1 MPLPPCPPEGVRRVA
16 CIGAGVIGGGWV
28 AHFLARG
35 YDVTAWDPAPDAEE
49 RLRRLVTAAWPA
61 LEQIGLAEGASP
73 GRLAFAATL
82 DEAVAEAQFV
92 QESAPEKL
100 ELKRRLLAELDAAT
114 PAGVVIASSTSGYPM
129 TDMQTEAADPGRLL
143 VGHPFNPPYLIP
155 LVEVVGGERT
165 EAAAVQWASRFY
177 TVAGKSVITM
187 DRELPGFIANR
198 LQEALWR
205 EALHMVANGEATV
218 REIDDS
224 ITEGPGLRWAF
235 MGPCLTF
242 ALAGGEGGMAHMLD
256 HFGPSLKS
264 PWTRLEA
271 PELDEAL
278 RTAMVE
284 GCETA
289 ADGRTIAQLVAERDQ
304 GVIDVLRATGRLP
317 GQRVGSSGTAGNTGT
332 TDTTSPLPR
341 QSTTH
346 APQGG
351 DS

>member
-1 MPLPPCPPEGVRRVA
+1 MTTIAPEEVRRVA
-16 CIGAGVIGGGWV
+16 CVGAGVIGGGWV

-35 YDVTAWDPAPDAEE
+35 YDVTAWDPAPDAGP
-49 RLRRLVTAAWPA
+49 RLRRLVSAAWPA
-61 LEQIGLAEGASP
+61 LTQLGLAEGASQD
-73 GRLAFAATL
+73 RLTVTATL
-82 DEAVAEAQFV
+82 EEAVAEAQFV

-100 ELKRRLLAELDAAT
+100 GLKRDLLAKLDAAA

-129 TDMQTEAADPGRLL
+129 TDMQTEAADPGRLV

-165 EAAAVQWASRFY
+165 DAEAVTWASRFY
-177 TVAGKSVITM
+177 EIAGKSVITM
-187 DRELPGFIANR
+187 KNEVPGFIANR

-205 EALHMVANGEATV
+205 EALHMVASGEATV
-218 REIDDS
+218 QEIDDS

-235 MGPCLTF
+235 MGPMLTF

-271 PELDEAL
+271 PELDKKLYDAVV
-278 RTAMVE
+278 A
-284 GCETA
+284 GCEEEA
-289 ADGRTIAQLVAERDQ
+289 AGRSIADLVAERDQ

-317 GQRVGSSGTAGNTGT
+317 GQRK
-332 TDTTSPLPR
+332 DTK
-341 QSTTH
+341 
-346 APQGG
+346 
-351 DS
+351 

>member
-1 MPLPPCPPEGVRRVA
+1 MTTTPPENVRRVA
-16 CIGAGVIGGGWV
+16 CVGAGVIGGGWV

-35 YDVTAWDPAPDAEE
+35 YDVTAWDPAPDAGP
-49 RLRRLVTAAWPA
+49 RLRRLVEAAWPA
-61 LEQIGLAEGASP
+61 LTRLGLAEGASRD
-73 GRLAFAATL
+73 RLTVTATL
-82 DEAVAEAQFV
+82 EEAVADAEFV

-100 ELKRRLLAELDAAT
+100 ELKRDLLAKLDAAT
-114 PAGVVIASSTSGYPM
+114 PAGAVIASSTSGYPM
-129 TDMQTEAADPGRLL
+129 TDMQTGAATPGRLV

-165 EAAAVQWASRFY
+165 DAAAVAWASRFY
-177 TVAGKSVITM
+177 EVAGKSVITM
-187 DRELPGFIANR
+187 KSEVPGFIANR

-218 REIDDS
+218 QEIDDS

-235 MGPCLTF
+235 MGPMLTF

-271 PELDEAL
+271 PELDKRLYDAVVAGCDEEA
-278 RTAMVE
+278 A
-284 GCETA
+284 
-289 ADGRTIAQLVAERDQ
+289 GRTIAELVAERDQ

-317 GQRVGSSGTAGNTGT
+317 HQRGEAK
-332 TDTTSPLPR
+332 
-341 QSTTH
+341 
-346 APQGG
+346 
-351 DS
+351 

>member
-1 MPLPPCPPEGVRRVA
+1 MTTSPEEVRRVA
-16 CIGAGVIGGGWV
+16 CVGAGVIGGGWV

-35 YDVTAWDPAPDAEE
+35 YDVSAWDPAPDAEQ
-49 RLRRLVTAAWPA
+49 RLRRLVGAAWPA
-61 LEQIGLAEGASP
+61 LTQLGLAEGASQD
-73 GRLAFAATL
+73 RLTVTATL
-82 DEAVAEAQFV
+82 EEAVADAQFV

-100 ELKRRLLAELDAAT
+100 ELKRDLLAKLDAAT

-129 TDMQTEAADPGRLL
+129 TDIQTEATTPGRLV

-165 EAAAVQWASRFY
+165 DAVAVAWASRFY
-177 TVAGKSVITM
+177 EVAGKSVITM
-187 DRELPGFIANR
+187 KSEVPGFIANR

-235 MGPCLTF
+235 MGPMLTF

-271 PELDEAL
+271 PELDKKLYDAVVAGCDEEA
-278 RTAMVE
+278 
-284 GCETA
+284 G
-289 ADGRTIAQLVAERDQ
+289 DRTIADLVAERDQ
-304 GVIDVLRATGRLP
+304 GVIDVLRATGRL
-317 GQRVGSSGTAGNTGT
+317 N
-332 TDTTSPLPR
+332 
-341 QSTTH
+341 
-346 APQGG
+346 GG
-351 DS
+351 KK

>member
-1 MPLPPCPPEGVRRVA
+1 MPETTPAPCAPEDVRRIA

-35 YDVTAWDPAPDAEE
+35 YDVTAWDPAADAEDK
-49 RLRRLVTAAWPA
+49 LRRLVAAAWPA
-61 LEQIGLAEGASP
+61 LERIGLAEGAAQD
-73 GRLAFAATL
+73 RLTIAPTL
-82 DEAVAEAQFV
+82 AEAVAHADFV

-100 ELKRRLLAELDAAT
+100 ELKRSLLAELAAAT
-114 PAGVVIASSTSGYPM
+114 RPGVVIASSTSGYPM
-129 TDMQTEAADPGRLL
+129 TDMQTAAEDAGRLV

-155 LVEVVGGERT
+155 LVEVVGGEQTDR
-165 EAAAVQWASRFY
+165 EAVTWASRFY
-177 TVAGKSVITM
+177 DLAGKSVITM

-205 EALHMVANGEATV
+205 EALHMVANGEASV
-218 REIDDS
+218 EDIDAS

-271 PELDEAL
+271 PELDREL
-278 RTAMVE
+278 RDAMVD
-284 GCETA
+284 GCREA
-289 ADGRTIAQLVAERDQ
+289 AGGRTYAELVAARDQ
-304 GVIDVLRATGRLP
+304 GVIDVLRATGRL
-317 GQRVGSSGTAGNTGT
+317 GST
-332 TDTTSPLPR
+332 R
-341 QSTTH
+341 
-346 APQGG
+346 
-351 DS
+351 

>member
-1 MPLPPCPPEGVRRVA
+1 MTLIPSPTTPDGHAAPCAPEDVRRVA
-16 CIGAGVIGGGWV
+16 CVGAGVIGGGWA

-35 YDVTAWDPAPDAEE
+35 YDVTAWDPAPDAAV
-49 RLRRLVTAAWPA
+49 RLRRLIAAAWPA
-61 LEQIGLAEGASP
+61 LERLGLAEGASQD
-73 GRLAFAATL
+73 RLTVPATL
-82 DEAVAEAQFV
+82 EEAVAEAQFV

-100 ELKRRLLAELDAAT
+100 ELKRGLLARLDAAA
-114 PAGVVIASSTSGYPM
+114 PAGTVIASSTSGYPM
-129 TDMQTEAADPGRLL
+129 TDMQTEAADPGRLV

-165 EAAAVQWASRFY
+165 TPAAVDWASRFY

-187 DRELPGFIANR
+187 DREVPGFIANR

-218 REIDDS
+218 AEIDAS
-224 ITEGPGLRWAF
+224 ITEGPGLRWAV
-235 MGPCLTF
+235 MGPMLTF

-271 PELDEAL
+271 PELDRALYEAVV
-278 RTAMVE
+278 A
-284 GCETA
+284 GCEEA
-289 ADGRTIAQLVAERDQ
+289 ADGRGIADLVAERDR

-317 GQRVGSSGTAGNTGT
+317 RTAEEAA
-332 TDTTSPLPR
+332 R
-341 QSTTH
+341 
-346 APQGG
+346 
-351 DS
+351 